1 MLLLRVIQLASD
13 ICGDKILSSD
23 WGGWH
28 RPAWPRPG
36 VVDFSKT
43 LLKRQAI
50 FPNFY
55 LTLRFHKECVLTV
68 WPTCHHNN
76 YRFVPIAAANKWC
89 RVCVMHLS
97 MIDLYL
103 CKCLGSSLL
112 LSRRKK
118 KRKNGQHRKS
128 VPLAT
133 MLQNKLHVVVARFA
147 IALPP
152 TYTSQ
157 NNNLFIF

>member
-1 MLLLRVIQLASD
+1 
-13 ICGDKILSSD
+13 
-23 WGGWH
+23 
-28 RPAWPRPG
+28 
-36 VVDFSKT
+36 
-43 LLKRQAI
+43 
-50 FPNFY
+50 
-55 LTLRFHKECVLTV
+55 
-68 WPTCHHNN
+68 
-76 YRFVPIAAANKWC
+76 
-89 RVCVMHLS
+89 MHLS

-103 CKCLGSSLL
+103 HYYFPEE
-112 LSRRKK
+112 KK